1 MRRVF
6 SHPNSMIV
14 GSMASLLNYAGIETE
29 IRNDILGGAAGE
41 IAPGETWVELWVVN
55 EALAEEAAQLINETL
70 EQPEGD
76 DVFVH
81 FSAIQSEGFRTLAEG
96 EQVEYEVSESE

>member
-41 IAPGETWVELWVVN
+41 IAPGETWVELWVVK
-55 EALAEEAAQLINETL
+55 EARAEQAAQLIKETL

-76 DVFVH
+76 DWICQH
-81 FSAIQSEGFRTLAEG
+81 CQ
-96 EQVEYEVSESE
+96 ESNPATFDVCWQCGQPS

>member
-41 IAPGETWVELWVVN
+41 IAPGETWVELWV
-55 EALAEEAAQLINETL
+55 ALSRIESSNIRC
-70 EQPEGD
+70 
-76 DVFVH
+76 V
-81 FSAIQSEGFRTLAEG
+81 LA
-96 EQVEYEVSESE
+96 VR